1 LVSWIFSA
9 RISPFFTAIFVK
21 YGVRPNSITILMIL
35 SGLLGAVL
43 FAVDSVFV
51 KVAGYIFIQLWFVMD
66 CSDGEVARITK
77 DFSRYGTEM
86 DYLAH
91 ILTHPAFQISFL
103 VSAVQLYA
111 QQGAEPIALIVI
123 FSAIAIVELMVR
135 AMLGLQL
142 ICKYK
147 DSEHAPAA
155 APAPGKSRMI
165 RNLLVSAI
173 CVYPNVALFFPIVY
187 FFDLFFNSKIGFY
200 YAIVV
205 LIVSAP
211 MMVRLSFSVVS
222 KLGTY
227 PTPRNS
233 I

>member
-1 LVSWIFSA
+1 
-9 RISPFFTAIFVK
+9 
-21 YGVRPNSITILMIL
+21 
-35 SGLLGAVL
+35 
-43 FAVDSVFV
+43 
-51 KVAGYIFIQLWFVMD
+51 
-66 CSDGEVARITK
+66 
-77 DFSRYGTEM
+77 M

-155 APAPGKSRMI
+155 APAPGKGRMI

-233 I
+233 IEALVPTRA